1 MTRLG
6 KKSFSDLSAGRSK
19 RVGYFTKLH
28 LWQRL
33 DIHNSSQ
40 MVEIRYSFSV
50 SNNTKWST
58 LSRGLKMEEEE
69 DIEFS
74 QLLDEVTDSGL
85 SNSEN
90 LDTDEQSDEFKDA
103 PNWGL
108 WLILGAIVLILIL
121 GIACILYLLNP
132 QSTT

>member
-1 MTRLG
+1 
-6 KKSFSDLSAGRSK
+6 
-19 RVGYFTKLH
+19 
-28 LWQRL
+28 
-33 DIHNSSQ
+33 
-40 MVEIRYSFSV
+40 
-50 SNNTKWST
+50 
-58 LSRGLKMEEEE
+58 MEEEE

-74 QLLDEVTDSGL
+74 QLLDEVADSGL

-90 LDTDEQSDEFKDA
+90 LDTDDQSDEFKDA

-132 QSTT
+132 PSSK